1 MAKVTDASNTAWSA
15 GTVLAADEVW
25 QVHDGSVLLDTDPV
39 EANRLGIRLNPGD
52 SLRIASG
59 KTVYYRLA
67 YGTSA
72 IIARVAV

>member
-67 YGTSA
+67 YGTAA
-72 IIARVAV
+72 IIARFAV